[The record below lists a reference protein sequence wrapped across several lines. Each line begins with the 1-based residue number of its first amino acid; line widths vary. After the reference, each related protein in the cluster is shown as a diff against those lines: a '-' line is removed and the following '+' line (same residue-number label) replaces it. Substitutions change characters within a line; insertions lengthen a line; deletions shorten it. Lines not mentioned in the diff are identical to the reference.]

1 MKHIG
6 IKDLDT
12 AVEELYKQ
20 IDSIDTIVEMDDKE
34 TWCQEVKNY
43 IISGELQVFQCKN
56 HYVLVEHGYYPI
68 RNSQCIFVINPQCDE
83 CRRAGEQLAGLRDLD
98 MLAIMK
104 YDKNGMT
111 ITAEKLV

>member
-1 MKHIG
+1 MRHIG

-20 IDSIDTIVEMDDKE
+20 IDSIDTIAEMDDKE
-34 TWCQEVKNY
+34 TWCKEVKNE
-43 IISGELQVFQCKN
+43 IISGELQVFQCKK

-68 RNSQCIFVINPQCDE
+68 RNEQCIFLINPQCPD
-83 CRRAGEQLAGLRDLD
+83 CRRAGEQLAGLRDVKL
-98 MLAIMK
+98 LATMK
-104 YDKNGMT
+104 FEQNGMN